1 MVRTYG
7 PDPAALCQA
16 GTALMPDIAGLG
28 LSAGRFAGG
37 PPAGSTPHTRFSS
50 DATGSLL
57 EAAQYTLDE
66 GPCRDAAAT
75 RAPVLAAD
83 LTGASWTR
91 RWPRFTPAALRAG
104 IKAVHALPLRAG
116 AVRHDGAIDLYHQ
129 APGQLDSP
137 TAERTAVAF
146 AAAVTELLTLERLNL
161 DFTEAFAAG
170 RLGDTLLDLAA
181 GKPIN
186 GPAALVSDTPGLPL
200 ARWFNRTTLPIV
212 RRQVAVLSFGHGLT
226 QTAGSRWVLA
236 VHEAMTNAVWH
247 GGGQGQLL
255 MWRRDGRLWCE
266 ISDHGPGI
274 GHTTEPGCR
283 PDPRSR
289 QPERR
294 GLWLIEQAC
303 TSLDITTDTT
313 GSRLLLSHRL
323 DRHQSA

>member
-7 PDPAALCQA
+7 PDLAGLCRA
-16 GTALMPDIAGLG
+16 GTALIPDIAGLG

-50 DATGSLL
+50 DPTGSLL

-75 RAPVLAAD
+75 RAPVLAVD

-104 IKAVHALPLRAG
+104 IKAVYALPLHAG

-129 APGQLDSP
+129 APGRLDSS
-137 TAERTAVAF
+137 AVAQCAAVF
-146 AAAVTELLTLERLNL
+146 AAAAAELLTLERLRL

-170 RLGDTLLDLAA
+170 RLRGAVAA
-181 GKPIN
+181 GEAVS
-186 GPAALVSDTPGLPL
+186 GPAVPVSGIPRLPL
-200 ARWFNRTTLPIV
+200 ARWFDQATLAVV
-212 RRQVAVLSFGHGLT
+212 RREVAALSIRHGLSGDDT
-226 QTAGSRWVLA
+226 DRWTLA

-274 GHTTEPGCR
+274 GHGTAPRCR
-283 PDPRSR
+283 PDLRGGRPDRH
-289 QPERR
+289 
-294 GLWLIEQAC
+294 GLWLIEKTC
-303 TSLDITTDTT
+303 TSLAITTDTT

-323 DRHQSA
+323 KHHPSS